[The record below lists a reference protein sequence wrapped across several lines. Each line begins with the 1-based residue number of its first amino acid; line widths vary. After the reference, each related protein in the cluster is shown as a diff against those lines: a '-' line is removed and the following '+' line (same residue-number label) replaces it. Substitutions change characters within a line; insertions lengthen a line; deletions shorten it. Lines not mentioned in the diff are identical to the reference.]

1 MPSTVKA
8 GELLLILASNDDT
21 SSLLG
26 TPTGWTSL
34 WANLPY
40 RLAGFYK
47 VTDGTEGGTSVSLD
61 TLGGVRIAAQCYRLS
76 LWGQHTAAL
85 HLGQAVA
92 DGPYSAPNPPSVD
105 TLGPRGTH

>member
-47 VTDGTEGGTSVSLD
+47 VADGTEGGTSVSLD

-76 LWGQHTAAL
+76 LWGQNTAAINVGARSEEHTSEL
-85 HLGQAVA
+85 QSLMRIS
-92 DGPYSAPNPPSVD
+92 Y
-105 TLGPRGTH
+105 